1 MSPIAFAVVVSLGAI
16 CLALYAAERAERA
29 SRMAQRER
37 TRGRLRALAA
47 VASEVQFA
55 ADAYVAAM
63 ATRAWEGASESQ
75 DRTVRIAAA
84 EYRRACRSLD
94 ARSKSTGC
102 PRGGRPWL
110 QLLIDEHRP
119 EMVAE
124 TRAGEGFVSVLSR
137 VADDLGRHSGDHAG
151 SFVWRWLA
159 MVRLARL
166 GARGLLN
173 RPYST

>member
-1 MSPIAFAVVVSLGAI
+1 MSPI
-16 CLALYAAERAERA
+16 AERAERA